1 MSYIKQFISL
11 VALIL
16 VLTSNFENNK
26 EEVIREIT
34 VKVNYSDWN

>member
-1 MSYIKQFISL
+1 MNYAKQIISL

-16 VLTSNFENNK
+16 VLTSTFENK
-26 EEVIREIT
+26 EVVTKEIT